1 MPDDKEIHLT
11 KKINGME
18 TSWALGAAYHMLSH
32 YHTTPHTPAVTNET
46 PADYYEGQNDTTQP
60 GIITQVVTYISDRA
74 TDVLSIFK
82 MVS

>member
-1 MPDDKEIHLT
+1 
-11 KKINGME
+11 ME

-32 YHTTPHTPAVTNET
+32 YHTSPTSPAE
-46 PADYYEGQNDTTQP
+46 PLYEGQNMSSQP

-82 MVS
+82 LVS